1 MFAMA
6 VIFQFG
12 LNLQYL
18 DFFQN
23 CPSLKQLKLEAKVD
37 LTMPMLNSNF
47 TQFRVKFEQ
56 NIEPILSCIGRE
68 VAEFKWSN

>member
-37 LTMPMLNSNF
+37 AY
-47 TQFRVKFEQ
+47 V
-56 NIEPILSCIGRE
+56 
-68 VAEFKWSN
+68 EFKFYTI